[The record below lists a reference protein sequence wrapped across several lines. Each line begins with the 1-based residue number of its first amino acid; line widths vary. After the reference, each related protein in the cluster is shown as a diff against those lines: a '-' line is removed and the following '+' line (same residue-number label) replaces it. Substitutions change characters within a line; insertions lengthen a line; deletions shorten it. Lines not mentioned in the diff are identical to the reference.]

1 MEVKTEIFIKI
12 KLAAA
17 FFIPK
22 EEREKEDIKT
32 MLGKAKATDIK
43 NIQSVPKGKG
53 IWADCRWVD
62 MDGQAYLT
70 DSLPSHILLIIYFS
84 QRDFLRRGEYSQQDK
99 NLPLE
104 KDGNLEL
111 ALTFRDAC
119 EALEPEV
126 AYIATNPIFAEFKW
140 ILKTVDKIETYD
152 SDAIADDAGLVYF
165 NNEILID
172 LITER
177 PPGEERDTLP
187 VKKGRLLFDYQGNE
201 RWW

>member
-1 MEVKTEIFIKI
+1 MDFFNKRE
-12 KLAAA
+12 LAAA

-22 EEREKEDIKT
+22 EKNNYEDIKF
-32 MLGKAKATDIK
+32 MLTKTKATNITNIK
-43 NIQSVPKGKG
+43 LLPEKEGNGM
-53 IWADCRWVD
+53 WADCLWAGMSGHAFLD
-62 MDGQAYLT
+62 KNISSYQLF
-70 DSLPSHILLIIYFS
+70 IIYFS

-126 AYIATNPIFAEFKW
+126 AYIATHTYYAEFDW
-140 ILKTVDKIETYD
+140 ILKTIDKIETYD
-152 SDAIADDAGLVYF
+152 ADDIADEAGLVYF

-187 VKKGRLLFDYQGNE
+187 VNKGKLLFGGRGSK